1 MRTQENTL
9 RITKISNGISRLGGT
24 GVFGKVRKKVPN
36 LVAQMVKSVP
46 VMQETGV
53 LSLGQEGPL
62 EKGMV
67 IHSGIPGESHGQRSL
82 VGYSP

>member
-62 EKGMV
+62 EKGMAT
-67 IHSGIPGESHGQRSL
+67 HPGILAREIPRTEEPGRL
-82 VGYSP
+82 